1 MRRPLNAIPTRAEAL
16 ERYLRLIVITDRVL
30 AASRS
35 VADIVAEA
43 LQAGAR
49 AVQLREKR
57 QPPRTV
63 LPLARRLRA
72 DTRQAGALFF
82 VNDRIDLALA
92 VDADG
97 VHLGPDDLPVRAARR
112 VAPSGFVVGYSA
124 DNADVARA
132 AVRDGADYIG
142 CGTLYPTAT
151 KPDAGEVVGIE
162 GLRRVVRAVDVPVVG
177 IGGVTPDRAPAVI
190 GEGAAGC
197 AAVGAVMAARNPAAA
212 VRDFLRAAGRPAST
226 KRKHTKRKRPARH

>member
-1 MRRPLNAIPTRAEAL
+1 MNPIPTRAEPL

-30 AASRS
+30 AAPRS

-57 QPPRTV
+57 QTPRTV

-112 VAPSGFVVGYSA
+112 VAPSGFLIGYSA
-124 DNADVARA
+124 DNADFARA
-132 AVRDGADYIG
+132 AVGDGADYIG

-162 GLRRVVRAVDVPVVG
+162 GLRTVVRAVDVPVVG

-190 GEGAAGC
+190 GAGAAGC

-212 VRDFLRAAGRPAST
+212 ARDFLRAAGRPAST
-226 KRKHTKRKRPARH
+226 KRKRTKRKRPARH

>member
-1 MRRPLNAIPTRAEAL
+1 MNPIPTRAEAL
-16 ERYLRLIVITDRVL
+16 KRQLRLIVITDRVL
-30 AASRS
+30 AAPRA
-35 VADIVAEA
+35 VADVVAEA

-72 DTRQAGALFF
+72 ATRHAGALFF

-97 VHLGPDDLPVRAARR
+97 VHLGPDDMPVRAARR
-112 VAPSGFVVGYSA
+112 VAPCGFLIGYSA
-124 DNADVARA
+124 DNADIARA

-142 CGTLYPTAT
+142 CGTLYPTTT
-151 KPDAGEVVGIE
+151 KPDAGEVTGIE
-162 GLRRVVRAVDVPVVG
+162 GLRRIVRAVNVPVVG
-177 IGGVTPDRAPAVI
+177 IGGVRPDRARAVI
-190 GEGAAGC
+190 GAGAAGC
-197 AAVGAVMAARNPAAA
+197 AAVGAIMAARSPAGA
-212 VRDFLRAAGRPAST
+212 VREFLRAAGRPAST
-226 KRKHTKRKRPARH
+226 IRKRPARN

>member
-1 MRRPLNAIPTRAEAL
+1 MNPIPTRAEPL

-30 AASRS
+30 AAPRS

-57 QPPRTV
+57 QTPRTV

-112 VAPSGFVVGYSA
+112 VAPSGFLIGYSA
-124 DNADVARA
+124 DNADIARA

-151 KPDAGEVVGIE
+151 KPDAGEVVGIR
-162 GLRRVVRAVDVPVVG
+162 GLRRVVRAVDAPVVG

-190 GEGAAGC
+190 GAGAAGC

-212 VRDFLRAAGRPAST
+212 ARDFLRAAGRPAST
-226 KRKHTKRKRPARH
+226 KRKRPKGKRPARH

>member
-1 MRRPLNAIPTRAEAL
+1 MNPIPTRAEAL
-16 ERYLRLIVITDRVL
+16 KKQLRLIVITDRVL
-30 AASRS
+30 AAPRS
-35 VADIVAEA
+35 VADVVAAA

-72 DTRQAGALFF
+72 DTQRAGALFL

-97 VHLGPDDLPVRAARR
+97 VHLGPEDLPVRSARR
-112 VAPSGFVVGYSA
+112 IAPSGFLIGYSA
-124 DNADVARA
+124 DNADIARA

-142 CGTLYPTAT
+142 CGTIYPTTT
-151 KPDAGEVVGIE
+151 KPDAGEVTGVE
-162 GLRRVVRAVDVPVVG
+162 GLRKIVRAVDVPVVG
-177 IGGVTPDRAPAVI
+177 IGGVKPDRAPAVI
-190 GEGAAGC
+190 GAGAAGC
-197 AAVGAVMAARNPAAA
+197 AAVGAVMASHRPAYA
-212 VRDFLRAAGRPAST
+212 VREFLRAASRPPS
-226 KRKHTKRKRPARH
+226 TKRKRPARN